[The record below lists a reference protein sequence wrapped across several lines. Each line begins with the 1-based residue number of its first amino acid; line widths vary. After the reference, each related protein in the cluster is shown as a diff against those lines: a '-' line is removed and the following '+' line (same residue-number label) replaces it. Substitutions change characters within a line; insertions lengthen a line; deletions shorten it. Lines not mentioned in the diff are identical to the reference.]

1 MNKQKPQERPTQIQ
15 LELPDYSQIYYE
27 YMRKKE
33 QEKKPEESVVII
45 DIY

>member
-1 MNKQKPQERPTQIQ
+1 MGKQKEQPAQIQ

-27 YMRKKE
+27 YMKKKE
-33 QEKKPEESVVII
+33 QEVKPEDTVIII

>member
-1 MNKQKPQERPTQIQ
+1 MQKQKEQPSQIQ

-27 YMRKKE
+27 YIKKKE
-33 QEKKPEESVVII
+33 QDTKPEDTVIII